1 MNNDMT
7 AVLTFEQ
14 VAFQPIRKKF
24 TVNDF
29 HKMTEVGILAEDGT
43 TEIIKGELVERM
55 PIGSRHAGVVARLSK
70 LFEKRVGDESIIWSQ
85 NPIHL
90 DDYNEPLPDV
100 ALLKLRE
107 DFYTE
112 NNPRPEDVFL
122 LAEVSDST
130 ARYDREE
137 KTLLYAQAGI
147 PELWLINVR
156 REIIEIYT
164 QPDKGNYRNI
174 QIYQHGE
181 SIRSI
186 TLPDL
191 QIAVDEILG
200 EQKLENDTEN

>member
-1 MNNDMT
+1 MT
-7 AVLTFEQ
+7 TVLTHSR

-29 HKMTEVGILAEDGT
+29 HKMMDVGILSEDGA

-55 PIGSRHAGVVARLSK
+55 PIGSRHAAIVAKLSK

-85 NPIHL
+85 NPIRL
-90 DDYNEPLPDV
+90 DEYNEPLPDV

-107 DFYTE
+107 DFYIG
-112 NNPRPEDVFL
+112 NNPRPKDVFL

-130 ARYDREE
+130 VRYDREE
-137 KTLLYAQAGI
+137 KILLYAQAGI
-147 PELWLINVR
+147 LELWLINVK

-181 SIRSI
+181 FVRSTI
-186 TLPDL
+186 LPSL
-191 QIAVDEILG
+191 QIAVGEILG
-200 EQKLENDTEN
+200 EQNLENDTEN